1 MRVSSTKSTTKTIR
15 TTFTESFFRGFSQTH
30 EKKKKKK
37 KKNVVTYTAIISG
50 LSKDGRRDEAFRLY
64 DEMKQAD
71 LTPDDRDLLPK
82 ATLGYQSFNG
92 VKYIQT
98 VNRAKARTEVVQT
111 RGKNQQRNKKKEMPK
126 ELNIIELEL
135 RGCPNLTSF
144 PEGIQ
149 GLTSLKYLEIAKC
162 PNLTSFPEGIRSLTS
177 LNHVRISDSLMLL
190 KRCKK
195 EVGEDWDKISH
206 IQLLNLFPDPNKED
220 FEDTNNRQ
228 DPRSLIR
235 VKAIKQVSK
244 LRNIN
249 QELKEVFKDY

>member
-15 TTFTESFFRGFSQTH
+15 TTFTESFFRGFSRTH
-30 EKKKKKK
+30 EKKKKK

-82 ATLGYQSFNG
+82 ATLGYQSFNEWIDNL
-92 VKYIQT
+92 KSL
-98 VNRAKARTEVVQT
+98 
-111 RGKNQQRNKKKEMPK
+111 K
-126 ELNIIELEL
+126 ELKL

-162 PNLTSFPEGIRSLTS
+162 PNLTSFLEGIRSLTS
-177 LNHVRISDSLMLL
+177 LNHLRIKWM
-190 KRCKK
+190 
-195 EVGEDWDKISH
+195 
-206 IQLLNLFPDPNKED
+206 
-220 FEDTNNRQ
+220 T
-228 DPRSLIR
+228 
-235 VKAIKQVSK
+235 
-244 LRNIN
+244 
-249 QELKEVFKDY
+249 